1 MADALQVE
9 LVAADRTVWSGEAT
23 MVIARTVEGDIGIL
37 RGHAPV
43 LSLLTDA
50 VVEIDAGDGEVV
62 IAAVDG
68 GFISVANDRVSILSE
83 HACSPPTSTSS
94 AERSELEAAQA
105 DEGDDAEARIRRA
118 EARIRAAER
127 ACVTRRHDEE
137 GRCRCGSGCST
148 QPACCSCSPCS
159 TAACLVA
166 PAPAAVPARRH
177 LRAQPPVGVRRARQ
191 RLGPRAGPL
200 LR

>member
-1 MADALQVE
+1 MADQLQVE

-50 VVEIDAGDGEVV
+50 VVEIDSGDGEVV

-68 GFISVANDRVSILSE
+68 GFISVAQDRVSILSE
-83 HACSPPTSTSS
+83 HAVLAEEIDVS
-94 AERSELEAAQA
+94 AERSELESAQGE
-105 DEGDDAEARIRRA
+105 EGEDAEARIRRA

-127 ACVTRRHDEE
+127 A
-137 GRCRCGSGCST
+137 
-148 QPACCSCSPCS
+148 
-159 TAACLVA
+159 
-166 PAPAAVPARRH
+166 
-177 LRAQPPVGVRRARQ
+177 
-191 RLGPRAGPL
+191 
-200 LR
+200 

>member
-62 IAAVDG
+62 KAAVDG
-68 GFISVANDRVSILSE
+68 GFISVAHDRVSILSE
-83 HACSPPTSTSS
+83 HAVLSADIDVS
-94 AERSELEAAQA
+94 AERAELEDAQGE
-105 DEGDDAEARIRRA
+105 EGPDAEARVRRA

-127 ACVTRRHDEE
+127 A
-137 GRCRCGSGCST
+137 
-148 QPACCSCSPCS
+148 
-159 TAACLVA
+159 
-166 PAPAAVPARRH
+166 
-177 LRAQPPVGVRRARQ
+177 
-191 RLGPRAGPL
+191 
-200 LR
+200 